1 MTQTTSRIKIRN
13 TPVASAPVAAPVVEA
28 KPARRAARASLRGK
42 TAVSAITFATG
53 AIAKF
58 FVFVDGARPVSGA
71 RLFAHT
77 DAALRFTG
85 MAEQRAVRKN
95 VAIAIMGA
103 RAIKHHLGAGN
114 LEEEADKI
122 RLTTAGYNKF
132 KTRAE
137 EGAINGD
144 LAAAF
149 LAAIRS
155 GTTNAAAGIKD
166 NHLVPVAMTW

>member
-1 MTQTTSRIKIRN
+1 MTQTTASRINIRRK
-13 TPVASAPVAAPVVEA
+13 PAAPATAPAVEA
-28 KPARRAARASLRGK
+28 TPARKAVRANLRSK
-42 TAVSAITFATG
+42 TAVSAITFAAG

-85 MAEQRAVRKN
+85 MAEQRTVRKN

-103 RAIKHHLGAGN
+103 RAIKHHLGQGN
-114 LEEEADKI
+114 LEEEADKV

-132 KTRAE
+132 KGRVD
-137 EGAINGD
+137 EGGINGD